1 MCTTRCGTA
10 KESID
15 KFERYARE
23 HVGDKVDLI
32 WASGTPAAT
41 AAQNATASIPV
52 VFALVGD
59 PVYSKLVR
67 SLQAPGANLTGMSL
81 MISEMWEKRVEILT
95 EIFPKVQ
102 RIGVLYNPLNS
113 SNAAQLPHIQQ
124 SAQQLGKEVMIV
136 GVRTP
141 EEFGAAFAQLK
152 GWQAEALLNAK
163 STLFLTNKRALLDG
177 AAQNRGRLCTPAW
190 NTRKPEASSPTVLI
204 MRKIAGAAPPTWIRY
219 SRVRSRVTWP
229 CNNRSNLNS

>member
-1 MCTTRCGTA
+1 M
-10 KESID
+10 
-15 KFERYARE
+15 
-23 HVGDKVDLI
+23 
-32 WASGTPAAT
+32 
-41 AAQNATASIPV
+41 
-52 VFALVGD
+52 
-59 PVYSKLVR
+59 
-67 SLQAPGANLTGMSL
+67 
-81 MISEMWEKRVEILT
+81 EKRVEILT

-102 RIGVLYNPLNS
+102 RIGVLYNPLDS

-152 GWQAEALLNAK
+152 GWQAEALLNAE

-177 AAQNRGRLCTPAW
+177 QRKTVGRLCTPAW